1 MRPLCRLRLEE
12 SCIGDKNGDVPSV
25 KSLLM
30 VARTSC
36 ALHEEVNTQGR
47 GEKMTPNRQT
57 EQRAVNESHEC
68 KEAARASRGNIMRWS
83 ACERVA

>member
-1 MRPLCRLRLEE
+1 
-12 SCIGDKNGDVPSV
+12 
-25 KSLLM
+25 M

-36 ALHEEVNTQGR
+36 ALHEEVNTPRTCR

>member
-1 MRPLCRLRLEE
+1 
-12 SCIGDKNGDVPSV
+12 
-25 KSLLM
+25 
-30 VARTSC
+30 
-36 ALHEEVNTQGR
+36 
-47 GEKMTPNRQT
+47 MTPNRQT